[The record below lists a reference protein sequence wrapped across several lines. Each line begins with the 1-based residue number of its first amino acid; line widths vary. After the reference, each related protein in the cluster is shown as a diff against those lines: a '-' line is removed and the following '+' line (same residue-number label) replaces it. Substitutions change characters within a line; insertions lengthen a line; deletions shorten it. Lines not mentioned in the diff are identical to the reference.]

1 MTLAP
6 ALAGAVGFGSSL
18 NPMLQGLHDSST
30 HEFIVFADTGRER
43 HGIDLAAQQ
52 EEVRTEDLLDAV
64 NEHTEGEFGSLVA
77 VLALLVNVTH
87 VGRTAES
94 LKAGLLVH
102 EGIHFLRSEALLLH
116 DEGNDGRVE
125 SAQRVP

>member
-1 MTLAP
+1 M
-6 ALAGAVGFGSSL
+6 
-18 NPMLQGLHDSST
+18 
-30 HEFIVFADTGRER
+30 
-43 HGIDLAAQQ
+43 
-52 EEVRTEDLLDAV
+52 
-64 NEHTEGEFGSLVA
+64 NEHTEGEFGSFVA
-77 VLALLVNVTH
+77 VLAFLVHVTH

-125 SAQRVP
+125 SAATGAHDHAFERSQAHARIKAFAVLCAAQGRAVAEVHDDAVGL